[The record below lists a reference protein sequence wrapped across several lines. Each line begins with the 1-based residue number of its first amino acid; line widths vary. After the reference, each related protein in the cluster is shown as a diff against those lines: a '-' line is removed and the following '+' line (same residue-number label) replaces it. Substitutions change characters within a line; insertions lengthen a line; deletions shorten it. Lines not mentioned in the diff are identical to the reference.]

1 MDDKGRSAAWSPPPS
16 AVSIAVSLFL
26 VFYVLLFISIARSSR
41 SPLFYFLC
49 AYDCQKHC
57 VATCSDGRLLCP
69 LLCLPCS
76 RYTLGSLHPPPTT
89 FLLSAL
95 TFSTSGL
102 TPALACAP
110 SAEVAG
116 CLALILASMMPFCS
130 PCSSGTPSPDSLL
143 RQLQHQLGRGP
154 GGDPQRQRS
163 PGDPFGP
170 SGEEAA
176 ANDSEDSETF

>member
-1 MDDKGRSAAWSPPPS
+1 MWLRALMECCFVLCFAYPAPATRWALYPPP
-16 AVSIAVSLFL
+16 
-26 VFYVLLFISIARSSR
+26 
-41 SPLFYFLC
+41 PL
-49 AYDCQKHC
+49 
-57 VATCSDGRLLCP
+57 
-69 LLCLPCS
+69 
-76 RYTLGSLHPPPTT
+76 

-116 CLALILASMMPFCS
+116 CLALILASMMPLCS
-130 PCSSGTPSPDSLL
+130 PCSSGAPSPDSLL

-154 GGDPQRQRS
+154 GGGPRSQRS